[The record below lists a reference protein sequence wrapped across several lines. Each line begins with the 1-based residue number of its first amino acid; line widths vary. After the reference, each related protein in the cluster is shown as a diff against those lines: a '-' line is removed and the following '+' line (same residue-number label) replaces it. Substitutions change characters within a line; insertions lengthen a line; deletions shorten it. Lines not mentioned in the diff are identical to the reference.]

1 MALTPEEERRLQELE
16 SKSRDFSRIAELE
29 QRRAL
34 SHTVATPIRP
44 EESEEFKQGR
54 KLPEWA
60 QIGLKAGDV
69 LGMGFPQRVMS
80 PQGRDVV
87 QGAKTQFEEQ
97 HPVASAVTTLGS
109 SLVGGL
115 GGANVPVR
123 GAQELTALG
132 RMGRAAITGGTQGA
146 ISAAGQSRATTPREY
161 AIDILEGA
169 GTGGLMG
176 GGGAGLG
183 ATIGPVMTNVG
194 ERVSKNVALNEAQ
207 KRLARALR
215 RDAPEGMDFETYVRA
230 QMGELGPE
238 GRMFDVGE
246 NTRKLA
252 DVLATIPGTARKEL
266 RDVVEQRAA
275 TRGERLA
282 SAAEENLDTQGK
294 RFASTV
300 DDLMRI
306 RQQDASPLYTQAYSL
321 KVTDPSG
328 KLATLVR
335 RADEIGATKIA
346 REIAETDKVTKGMP
360 GWSLDPNKVSSFD
373 YNVSDLDR
381 IKQGLDALIA
391 KQYDAVKGQYTPLGR
406 TYIDLQNKIRQETIR
421 LTSDPKTGKSVYQD
435 ALDAFSGPSAMMDA
449 ANSGR
454 SALQRTVSAESLR
467 KDLQNMTESER
478 EAFRVGVFEAIRDK
492 VGGSSAGRTEILNLT
507 QNFVPREKLAVI
519 FGSPEKFERFYK
531 TAIAERTMREAESIG
546 RGSQTAGRITEM
558 GELDVS
564 PTLESMS
571 TAGNVATGNIPA
583 ALSTGAQMWNRVQLP
598 ENTRNQLARLLMQ
611 RGPQAENEAFNM
623 METIRRMNQQR
634 ARRAAII
641 GSAGAGATSQE

>member
-34 SHTVATPIRP
+34 SHTVATPLRP

-97 HPVASAVTTLGS
+97 HPVASAITTLGS

-183 ATIGPVMTNVG
+183 ATIGPVITNVG
-194 ERVSKNVALNEAQ
+194 ERVSKKVSLTEAQ
-207 KRLARALR
+207 KRLAQALM
-215 RDAPEGMDFETYVRA
+215 RDAPEGVDFETYVRT
-230 QMGELGPE
+230 QMGKLGPE
-238 GRMFDVGE
+238 GALLDTGE
-246 NTRKLA
+246 NARQLA
-252 DVLATIPGTARKEL
+252 DLLATLPGKGKKEL
-266 RDVVEQRAA
+266 REFVETRAQ
-275 TRGERLA
+275 TRGERMAQAGQESL
-282 SAAEENLDTQGK
+282 ETGGK
-294 RFASTV
+294 RLLSTLDDLAEQRSRDAGPLYRRLESFTV
-300 DDLMRI
+300 D
-306 RQQDASPLYTQAYSL
+306 
-321 KVTDPSG
+321 DPSG
-328 KLATLVR
+328 KVADIVR
-335 RADEIGATKIA
+335 RAEELGATKIG
-346 REIAETDKVTKGMP
+346 ESIAKTHSITRGGKGWTYA
-360 GWSLDPNKVSSFD
+360 GADTNRF
-373 YNVSDLDR
+373 NASDLAN
-381 IKQGLDALIA
+381 IKEGLDDLVE
-391 KQYDAVKGQYTPLGR
+391 KE
-406 TYIDLQNKIRQETIR
+406 IDVT
-421 LTSDPKTGKSVYQD
+421 TGKLSKLGQSYQELRDKLRSELVNRTIDPETGESVYGH
-435 ALDAFSGPSAMMDA
+435 ALNAWAGPSAAREA
-449 ANSGR
+449 AKFGSTILNR
-454 SALQRTVSAESLR
+454 SLSADQLR
-467 KDLQNMTESER
+467 KNLEKMSESEL
-478 EAFRVGVFEAIRDK
+478 EAMRIGAFEAIRDK
-492 VGGSSAGRTEILNLT
+492 VGTSKAGRTELMNLVE
-507 QNFVPREKLAVI
+507 NFVPREKLQVL
-519 FGSPEKFERFYK
+519 FGSPEKFDKFYR
-531 TAIAERTMREAESIG
+531 TMSAERTMREADTLG
-546 RGSQTAGRITEM
+546 RGSQTVPRQAAL
-558 GELDVS
+558 GELNADVALDVGQMAS
-564 PTLESMS
+564 
-571 TAGNVATGNIPA
+571 GGPA
-583 ALSTGAQMWNRVQLP
+583 AFLTTGTKLWNQVQLP
-598 ENTRNQLARLLMQ
+598 EKTRTQLARLLMQ
-611 RGPQAENEAFNM
+611 RGPQAETEAFNM

>member
-16 SKSRDFSRIAELE
+16 DKSRDLSRIAELE
-29 QRRAL
+29 QRRSM
-34 SHTVATPIRP
+34 SHSVSAPASP
-44 EESEEFKQGR
+44 QESEEFKQGR
-54 KLPEWA
+54 KIPTWA
-60 QIGLKAGDV
+60 QFGLKAGDV

-80 PQGRDVV
+80 QRGQDFV
-87 QGAKTQFEEQ
+87 QGAKTQFEEE
-97 HPVASAVTTLGS
+97 HPTASALTTLGAS
-109 SLVGGL
+109 IPSGVITP
-115 GGANVPVR
+115 NVPVR
-123 GAQELTALG
+123 GAQELGVLA
-132 RMGRAAITGGTQGA
+132 RMGRAGMTGATQGG
-146 ISAAGQSRATTPREY
+146 ISGAGQSRAKTSDQY
-161 AIDILEGA
+161 MMDILQSAGLGGMAGA
-169 GTGGLMG
+169 GGS
-176 GGGAGLG
+176 AVG

-194 ERVSKNVALNEAQ
+194 ERVSGGKALTEAQ
-207 KRLARALR
+207 KRLAKALR
-215 RDAPEGMDFETYVRA
+215 RDAPEGMDFDTYVRT

-282 SAAEENLDTQGK
+282 SAAEENLDTQGRK
-294 RFASTV
+294 FASTV
-300 DDLMRI
+300 DDLVRM

-328 KLATLVR
+328 NLANLIR

-346 REIAETDKVTKGMP
+346 RDIAENDRVTKGLP
-360 GWSLDPNKVSSFD
+360 GWSLDPNKVSSLN

-381 IKQGLDALIA
+381 IKQGLDPLIA

-406 TYIDLQNKIRQETIR
+406 SYIDLQNKIRQETIR

-435 ALDAFSGPSAMMDA
+435 ALDAFSGPTAMIDA

-454 SALQRTVSAESLR
+454 SALQKTVSAESLR
-467 KDLQNMTESER
+467 RDLQNMTESER
-478 EAFRVGVFEAIRDK
+478 DAFRVGAFEAIRDK

-531 TAIAERTMREAESIG
+531 TAAAERTMREAESMG
-546 RGSQTAGRITEM
+546 RGSQTAPRIAEM

-611 RGPQAENEAFNM
+611 RGPEAQREAFNM
-623 METIRRMNQQR
+623 METIKRMNQQR

-641 GSAGAGATSQE
+641 GATGAGTTSQE